1 MARRQGQGGQ
11 MSDNLSR
18 EKLALILSEKTGIRA
33 STVRQFIDVTLAR
46 MADGIVQDGKL
57 KLSGFGTFDVLSK
70 GERLGRNPRTGEDVM
85 ITPRR
90 TISFSVSQKLKSKIN
105 EKAEK

>member
-1 MARRQGQGGQ
+1 
-11 MSDNLSR
+11 
-18 EKLALILSEKTGIRA
+18 
-33 STVRQFIDVTLAR
+33 

-70 GERLGRNPRTGEDVM
+70 GERLGRNTKTGEDVM

-90 TISFSVSQKLKSKIN
+90 TVSFSLSQKLKSKIN

>member
-1 MARRQGQGGQ
+1 
-11 MSDNLSR
+11 
-18 EKLALILSEKTGIRA
+18 
-33 STVRQFIDVTLAR
+33 VTLAR

-57 KLSGFGTFDVLSK
+57 KLAGFGTFNVLSK

-90 TISFSVSQKLKSKIN
+90 TISFSLSQKLRSKIN

>member
-1 MARRQGQGGQ
+1 

-18 EKLALILSEKTGIRA
+18 DKLSLILSEKTGVRA
-33 STVRQFIDVTLAR
+33 STVRQYIDVTLSR

-90 TISFSVSQKLKSKIN
+90 TVSFSLSQKLKSKIN

>member
-1 MARRQGQGGQ
+1 

-18 EKLALILSEKTGIRA
+18 DKLAVILSEKTGIRA
-33 STVRQFIDVTLAR
+33 STVRQYIDVTLAR

-57 KLSGFGTFDVLSK
+57 KLAGFGTFNVLSK

-90 TISFSVSQKLKSKIN
+90 TVSFSLSQKLRSKIN

>member
-1 MARRQGQGGQ
+1 

-18 EKLALILSEKTGIRA
+18 DKLSLILSEKTGVRA
-33 STVRQFIDVTLAR
+33 STVRQYIDVTLAR

-57 KLSGFGTFDVLSK
+57 KLAGFGTFDVLSK

-90 TISFSVSQKLKSKIN
+90 TVSFSLSQKLKSKIN

>member
-1 MARRQGQGGQ
+1 

-18 EKLALILSEKTGIRA
+18 DKLAVILSEKTGVRA
-33 STVRQFIDVTLAR
+33 ITVRKYIDVTLAR

-90 TISFSVSQKLKSKIN
+90 TISFSLSQKLRSKIN

>member
-1 MARRQGQGGQ
+1 

-18 EKLALILSEKTGIRA
+18 DKLSLVLSEKTGVRA
-33 STVRQFIDVTLAR
+33 STVRQYIDVTLAR

-57 KLSGFGTFDVLSK
+57 KLAGFGTFDVLSK

-90 TISFSVSQKLKSKIN
+90 TVSFSLSQKLKSKIN

>member
-1 MARRQGQGGQ
+1 

-18 EKLALILSEKTGIRA
+18 DKLAVILSEKTGVRA
-33 STVRQFIDVTLAR
+33 STVRQYIDVTLAR

-57 KLSGFGTFDVLSK
+57 KLAGFGTFDVLSK

-90 TISFSVSQKLKSKIN
+90 TISFSLSQKLRSKIN
-105 EKAEK
+105 EKEEK

>member
-1 MARRQGQGGQ
+1 

-18 EKLALILSEKTGIRA
+18 DKLAVILSEKTGVRA
-33 STVRQFIDVTLAR
+33 STVRQYIDVTLAR

-57 KLSGFGTFDVLSK
+57 KLAGFGTFDVLSK

-90 TISFSVSQKLKSKIN
+90 TISFSLSQKLKSKIN

>member
-1 MARRQGQGGQ
+1 MARSQGQGGQ

-18 EKLALILSEKTGIRA
+18 DKLAVILSEKTGIRA
-33 STVRQFIDVTLAR
+33 STVRQYIDVTLAR

-57 KLSGFGTFDVLSK
+57 KLAGFGTFNVLSK

-90 TISFSVSQKLKSKIN
+90 TISFSLSQKLRSKIN

>member
-1 MARRQGQGGQ
+1 

-18 EKLALILSEKTGIRA
+18 DKLAVILSEKTGVRA
-33 STVRQFIDVTLAR
+33 STVRQYIDVTLAR

-57 KLSGFGTFDVLSK
+57 KLAGFGTFDVLSK
-70 GERLGRNPRTGEDVM
+70 GERLGRNPKTGEDVM

-90 TISFSVSQKLKSKIN
+90 TISFSLSQKLRSKIN

>member
-1 MARRQGQGGQ
+1 

-18 EKLALILSEKTGIRA
+18 DKLALILSEKTGVRA
-33 STVRQFIDVTLAR
+33 STVRKYIDVTLAR

-90 TISFSVSQKLKSKIN
+90 TVSFGLSQKLKSKIN
-105 EKAEK
+105 ERAEK

>member
-1 MARRQGQGGQ
+1 

-33 STVRQFIDVTLAR
+33 STLRQFIDVTLAR

-70 GERLGRNPRTGEDVM
+70 GERLGRNPRTGEEVM
-85 ITPRR
+85 IIPRR
-90 TISFSVSQKLKSKIN
+90 TVSFSLSNKLKSKIN

>member
-1 MARRQGQGGQ
+1 

-18 EKLALILSEKTGIRA
+18 DKLSLILSEKTGVRA
-33 STVRQFIDVTLAR
+33 STVRQYIDVTLAR

-90 TISFSVSQKLKSKIN
+90 TVSFSLSQKLKSKIN

>member
-1 MARRQGQGGQ
+1 

-18 EKLALILSEKTGIRA
+18 DKLALILSEKTGVRA
-33 STVRQFIDVTLAR
+33 STVRQYIDVTLAR

-57 KLSGFGTFDVLSK
+57 KLAGFGTFDVLSK

-90 TISFSVSQKLKSKIN
+90 TVSFSLSQKLKSKIN

>member
-1 MARRQGQGGQ
+1 
-11 MSDNLSR
+11 MSDSLTRDRLVN
-18 EKLALILSEKTGIRA
+18 ILSEKTGIRA
-33 STVRQFIDVTLAR
+33 STVRKFIDLTLAR
-46 MADGIVQDGKL
+46 MADGIVHDGKL
-57 KLSGFGTFDVLSK
+57 MLSGFGTFDVLSK

-90 TISFSVSQKLKSKIN
+90 TVSFSVSQGLKLKINDNN

>member
-1 MARRQGQGGQ
+1 

-18 EKLALILSEKTGIRA
+18 DRLALILSEKTGIRA

-70 GERLGRNPRTGEDVM
+70 GERLGRNPKTGEDVM

-90 TISFSVSQKLKSKIN
+90 TVSFSLSQKLRSKIN
-105 EKAEK
+105 EKVEK

>member
-1 MARRQGQGGQ
+1 

-18 EKLALILSEKTGIRA
+18 DKLADILSEKTGIRV
-33 STVRQFIDVTLAR
+33 STVKKYIDVTIAR

-57 KLSGFGTFDVLSK
+57 KLSGFGTFEVFSK
-70 GERLGRNPRTGEDVM
+70 RERLGRNPRTGEDAI

-90 TISFSVSQKLKSKIN
+90 TVSLSVSQGLKSKIN
-105 EKAEK
+105 VNNEKVKK

>member
-1 MARRQGQGGQ
+1 

-18 EKLALILSEKTGIRA
+18 DKLAVILSEKTGVRA
-33 STVRQFIDVTLAR
+33 STVRQYIDVTLAR

-57 KLSGFGTFDVLSK
+57 KLAGFGTFDVLSK

-90 TISFSVSQKLKSKIN
+90 TVSFSLSQKLKSKIN

>member
-1 MARRQGQGGQ
+1 

-18 EKLALILSEKTGIRA
+18 DKLALILSEKTGVRA
-33 STVRQFIDVTLAR
+33 STVRKYIDVTLAR

-70 GERLGRNPRTGEDVM
+70 GERLGRNTKTGEDVM

-90 TISFSVSQKLKSKIN
+90 TVSFSLSQKLKSKIN